1 MEAARNSFSFFVSYI
16 EAIEEIPEKEQLAV
30 LKAIIKYALYDEEPK
45 GFKGIKQAVFL
56 LVKPTLDKSKQKSA
70 NGKQGGSKLKANK
83 KQNESKPKANGKQTV
98 SDISEGIGE
107 GEGIGIGDGYG
118 EGEGEENSAARSD
131 GSLFTSF
138 WNAYPE
144 NARTGR
150 EDAWEAWKV
159 LNPTVETA
167 QVIMEQLE
175 AWKGSRRWTDDGG
188 SFIPAPK
195 NFLSPERGYMK
206 NKPLP
211 ANQKECSWGS
221 GGRPLDADDIEAIQ
235 RMMGKPIPDI
245 DYPEETCEREGDNI
259 VRN

>member
-56 LVKPTLDKSKQKSA
+56 LVKPTLDKSKQKAA
-70 NGKQGGSKLKANK
+70 NGKQKGSKR
-83 KQNESKPKANGKQTV
+83 KANGSKPEANEKQC
-98 SDISEGIGE
+98 SISPSIGIGEGIGKGVGIGE
-107 GEGIGIGDGYG
+107 GEG
-118 EGEGEENSAARSD
+118 EGEGNSSTRAE

-150 EDAWEAWKV
+150 EDAWESWKA
-159 LNPTVETA
+159 LNPDAETA
-167 QVIMEQLE
+167 QDILDHLE
-175 AWKGSRRWTDDGG
+175 AWKGSRRWMDDGG

-195 NFLSPERGYMK
+195 NFLSPDRGYMK

-211 ANQKECSWGS
+211 ANQKECGWGS

-245 DYPEETCEREGDNI
+245 DECETN
-259 VRN
+259 